1 VAYLARLGGDENL
14 EGARVI
20 LDGMVREEGLQ
31 GQRTRLEAAR
41 LMSNLPARFE
51 PQLGQLLQDPD
62 KEVVR
67 FAMRATAIHRRRR
80 WAPFLV
86 ERLADPVL
94 HPEAVDAI
102 LAFGEGIAG
111 TLRDY
116 LGDETIPIEV
126 RREIPPLLLRLGSP
140 VALRILAN
148 NVIQGDN
155 LLRYRIISALN
166 KLLDLHK
173 DFELDEGTIETVLI
187 AEIMGYYRSCQL
199 LYTTKGNSGE
209 LKESMKQDLERIFR
223 LMKILWPE
231 HSLQNAYVGLQSRD
245 PATHANALEYLDNT
259 LKPQLRNLLVPLI
272 DSDVSDSERA
282 RLADRLLG
290 LKITADLLQS
300 IDRIEKSPRAE
311 GTSSD

>member
-1 VAYLARLGGDENL
+1 
-14 EGARVI
+14 
-20 LDGMVREEGLQ
+20 
-31 GQRTRLEAAR
+31 
-41 LMSNLPARFE
+41 
-51 PQLGQLLQDPD
+51 
-62 KEVVR
+62 
-67 FAMRATAIHRRRR
+67 
-80 WAPFLV
+80 
-86 ERLADPVL
+86 
-94 HPEAVDAI
+94 
-102 LAFGEGIAG
+102 
-111 TLRDY
+111 
-116 LGDETIPIEV
+116 
-126 RREIPPLLLRLGSP
+126 
-140 VALRILAN
+140 
-148 NVIQGDN
+148 
-155 LLRYRIISALN
+155 
-166 KLLDLHK
+166 
-173 DFELDEGTIETVLI
+173 
-187 AEIMGYYRSCQL
+187 MGYYRSCQL
-199 LYTTKGNSGE
+199 LYTTKGNSAE